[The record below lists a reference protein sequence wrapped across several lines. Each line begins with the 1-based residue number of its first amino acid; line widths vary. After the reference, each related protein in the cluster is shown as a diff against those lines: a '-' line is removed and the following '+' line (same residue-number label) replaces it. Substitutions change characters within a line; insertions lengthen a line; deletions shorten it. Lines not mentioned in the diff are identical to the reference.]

1 MYISVRRYNITDES
15 AIDEI
20 VHRATTGFMPII
32 SQTPG
37 FIAYY
42 GIATED
48 KVIATVSIFEDQAG
62 VEESNQRAAEWVLQN
77 LAHYVTG
84 IPQITAGEVE
94 FHQIK

>member
-1 MYISVRRYNITDES
+1 
-15 AIDEI
+15 
-20 VHRATTGFMPII
+20 MPII